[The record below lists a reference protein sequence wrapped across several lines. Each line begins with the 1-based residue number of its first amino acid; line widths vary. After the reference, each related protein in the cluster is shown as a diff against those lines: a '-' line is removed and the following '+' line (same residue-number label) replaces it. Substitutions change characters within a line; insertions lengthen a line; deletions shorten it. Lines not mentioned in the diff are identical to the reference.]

1 MKKIIYFLFLYFVF
15 QLHLEANEKP
25 VSFITIIR
33 PSNIS
38 LASEARNFAY
48 MNNLKIVGSRLT
60 KQGDNWVKIIK
71 VVPKY

>member
-1 MKKIIYFLFLYFVF
+1 MKKIIYFLFLYFILAF
-15 QLHLEANEKP
+15 YLEASDKP
-25 VSFITIIR
+25 TSFVTIVSS
-33 PSNIS
+33 SNIS